1 MTQSKATLA
10 GCALGVAL
18 MFTSAALA
26 YPRSRSYFHYPNW
39 HAGYG
44 VGYGYVAGYGDC
56 YWIVLA
62 DGSPVCV
69 EHVSPEHV
77 NPHR

>member
-1 MTQSKATLA
+1 MTHNKTIIA
-10 GCALGVAL
+10 GCALCAGMML
-18 MFTSAALA
+18 TSAASA
-26 YPRSRSYFHYPNW
+26 YPRSRTYFHYPNW

-56 YWIVLA
+56 YWIVQA
-62 DGSPVCV
+62 DGSQICV
-69 EHVSPEHV
+69 EHVNPEHV